1 MMNILS
7 GARTMYCQSDPGM
20 CCLLAS
26 CFRNDFSL
34 VSGPGFS
41 RLGCPTLWPAQSFTR
56 RSLLRLGAAELR
68 LASVPRPSQART
80 KTHSSPL

>member
-1 MMNILS
+1 
-7 GARTMYCQSDPGM
+7 MYCQSDPGM

-56 RSLLRLGAAELR
+56 RSLLRLWAAGSET
-68 LASVPRPSQART
+68 SVRPSSLSSSSPRPDQDSLVT
-80 KTHSSPL
+80 PMKVW